1 MNNNFNL
8 DLPQNLNL
16 DVPQTQNNGL
26 FRQLTETPEQ
36 AKYRIEQEEINIV
49 EQTKRKD
56 REMEYFK
63 VHTEAFEIFLKKNK
77 DYGDA
82 FAEYGYIGVIVRIGD
97 KIKRLSSV
105 TKNGINVVDDETL
118 RDTLM
123 DLHNY
128 AAMAVMLMDSH

>member
-8 DLPQNLNL
+8 DLPQNFNL
-16 DVPQTQNNGL
+16 DIPQTQNNGL
-26 FRQLTETPEQ
+26 VRQLTETPEQ
-36 AKYRIEQEEINIV
+36 AKYRIEQLEKQEKENI
-49 EQTKRKD
+49 RK
-56 REMEYFK
+56 MEYFK

-97 KIKRLSSV
+97 KVKRLSSV

-128 AAMAVMLMDSH
+128 AAMDVMLMDNDSH